1 MDFSPT
7 EAQADLGALARRI
20 LTDQVSQER
29 LRKLEDGPDR
39 FDPELWSDLAEAGV
53 LAAALPES
61 VGGSGLGVLEHCAV
75 LVEIGRTVAPV
86 PYFASIALAASALA
100 RFGDSAQLDRWVTP
114 AATGRVVLTAA
125 LEVPS
130 GGERPRA
137 VAAPGGGWVLSGSA
151 VAVPA
156 APLADLFLVPA
167 DTPDGGSAVFLVEP
181 GDGGVRVVR
190 QRLVD
195 LDTAG
200 QLELSDVALPADRVL
215 GSGAAVGDWLTAWAT
230 VGLCALQLGVA
241 ERALELT
248 AEYARTRVQ
257 FGRPIG
263 GFQAVS
269 QRLADAHIDV
279 EAIRLTLWQAAWLL
293 ATGRPAD
300 AELATAKFWA
310 ADGGHRVAHTAV
322 HVHGGVGI
330 DTDHPLHRYFI
341 AAKRH
346 EFALGGATE
355 QLLRL
360 GTLLAAAPDTSHG
373 RDA

>member
-7 EAQADLGALARRI
+7 EAQVDLGALAGRI

-39 FDPELWSDLAEAGV
+39 FDPELWSTLAEAGV

-61 VGGSGLGVLEHCAV
+61 VGGSGFGVLEQCTV

-86 PYFASIALAASALA
+86 PYFASIALAGSALA
-100 RFGDSAQLDRWVTP
+100 RFGDPAQLDRWVTP
-114 AATGRVVLTAA
+114 AAAGRLLLTAA
-125 LEVPS
+125 LEVPA
-130 GGERPRA
+130 GGEADRPRA
-137 VAAPGGGWVLSGSA
+137 VSAPGGGWVLRGSA

-167 DTPDGGSAVFLVEP
+167 DTAGGRAVFLVEP
-181 GDGGVRVVR
+181 GDAGVRVVR

-195 LDTAG
+195 LDSAG
-200 QLELSDVALPADRVL
+200 QLELTDVALPADRVL
-215 GSGAAVGDWLTAWAT
+215 GGGSADVSDWLAARAT
-230 VGLCALQLGVA
+230 VGLCALQLGVV

-360 GTLLAAAPDTSHG
+360 GTLLAAAPD
-373 RDA
+373 A

>member
-20 LTDQVSQER
+20 LTDQVTQER

-39 FDPELWSDLAEAGV
+39 FDPDLWSALAEAGV

-61 VGGSGLGVLEHCAV
+61 VGGSGFGVLEQCSV

-86 PYFASIALAASALA
+86 PYFASIAVAGSALA
-100 RFGDSAQLDRWVTP
+100 RFGDPDQLDRWLTP
-114 AATGRVVLTAA
+114 AAAGRLLLTAA
-125 LEVPS
+125 LEVPAE
-130 GGERPRA
+130 GGGPRA
-137 VAAPGGGWVLSGSA
+137 VPAPGGGWVLRGSA

-167 DTPDGGSAVFLVEP
+167 DTPDGRAVFLVEP

-195 LDTAG
+195 LDSAG
-200 QLELSDVALPADRVL
+200 QLELTDVALPAGRALGGGRAGGGRVDVAAWL
-215 GSGAAVGDWLTAWAT
+215 GARAT
-230 VGLCALQLGVA
+230 LGLCALQLGVV

-279 EAIRLTLWQAAWLL
+279 EAIRLTLWQAAWRLS
-293 ATGRPAD
+293 TGRAGD

-330 DTDHPLHRYFI
+330 DTDHPLHRYFL

-360 GTLLAAAPDTSHG
+360 GTLLAAAPQ
-373 RDA
+373 A

>member
-29 LRKLEDGPDR
+29 LRKIEDGPDR
-39 FDPELWSDLAEAGV
+39 FDPELWSALAEAGV

-61 VGGSGLGVLEHCAV
+61 VGGSGFGVLEQCTV

-86 PYFASIALAASALA
+86 PYLASIAVAGAALA
-100 RFGDSAQLDRWVTP
+100 RFGDPAQLDRWVTP
-114 AATGRVVLTAA
+114 AAAGRLVLTAA
-125 LEVPS
+125 LEVPA
-130 GGERPRA
+130 GTDQHRRPRA
-137 VAAPGGGWVLSGSA
+137 EPAPGGGWVLRGSA

-156 APLADLFLVPA
+156 GPIADLFLVPA
-167 DTPDGGSAVFLVEP
+167 DTAAGRAVFLVEP
-181 GDGGVRVVR
+181 GDAGVRVVR

-195 LDTAG
+195 LDSAG
-200 QLELSDVALPADRVL
+200 QLELVDVALPADRVL
-215 GSGAAVGDWLTAWAT
+215 EGADAAGWLAARAT
-230 VGLCALQLGVA
+230 LGLCAVQLGVV

-293 ATGRPAD
+293 STGRAAD

-330 DTDHPLHRYFI
+330 DTDHPLHRYFV
-341 AAKRH
+341 AAKRT
-346 EFALGGATE
+346 EFALGAATE
-355 QLLRL
+355 HLLRL
-360 GTLLAAAPDTSHG
+360 GTLLAADP
-373 RDA
+373 RR

>member
-29 LRKLEDGPDR
+29 LRKIEDGPDR
-39 FDPELWSDLAEAGV
+39 FDPDLWAALAEAGV
-53 LAAALPES
+53 LSAALPES
-61 VGGSGLGVLEHCAV
+61 VGGSGFGVLEQCTV

-86 PYFASIALAASALA
+86 PYLASIALAGSALA
-100 RFGDSAQLDRWVTP
+100 RFGDPAQLDRWVTP
-114 AATGRVVLTAA
+114 AAAGRLVLTAA
-125 LEVPS
+125 LEVAA
-130 GGERPRA
+130 GGQRPRA
-137 VAAPGGGWVLSGSA
+137 EVGSGGGWVLRGSA

-156 APLADLFLVPA
+156 GPIADLFLVPA
-167 DTPDGGSAVFLVEP
+167 DTPAGRAVFLVEP
-181 GDGGVRVVR
+181 GDAGVRVAR

-195 LDTAG
+195 LDSAG
-200 QLELSDVALPADRVL
+200 QLELVDVALPADRLLGGVA
-215 GSGAAVGDWLTAWAT
+215 GSGVVDVAGWLAARAT
-230 VGLCALQLGVA
+230 LGLCALQLGVA
-241 ERALELT
+241 ERALQLT

-293 ATGRPAD
+293 STGQSAD

-330 DTDHPLHRYFI
+330 DTDHALHRYFI

-360 GTLLAAAPDTSHG
+360 GTLLAAAPTP
-373 RDA
+373 DA